1 MTTDPTP
8 DTKMSLIVVM
18 EDDETLRLFIT
29 SVLKKYGHKVLSADN
44 GEDGLILVRLHKPDL
59 VVSDVQMPRL
69 DGFAMIARLR
79 QEPGIAATPVILL
92 TSLTERAHMRIG
104 MTAGADDYLV
114 KPFRPADLANAV
126 KAQFDKREMDAR
138 LQLMAVDAALS
149 TQKDSLAQR
158 YEMQLLHELNDRWS
172 SNLDNDED
180 TVLESASVLV
190 VELISPE
197 LSEILSNTEL
207 TDIVKRAYRSAGD
220 TVNLFSAQHIQLV
233 GERLLAVFHD
243 SEKTV
248 TATHRFNAIRA
259 AFGLVDSLGQIGKHL
274 KVTYAERKLPHFDV
288 RVALHSGPVTI
299 ARLTDPFNV
308 APSMVLALGNTVNL
322 ALLLHEQARSS
333 FWLVSASTAVLSGLR
348 EDALTIRGK
357 ASIRL
362 RKNGLPLD
370 VVELTGL
377 TPSGNPR
384 TA

>member
-1 MTTDPTP
+1 MTTDPTS

-18 EDDETLRLFIT
+18 EDDETLRLLIT

-44 GEDGLILVRLHKPDL
+44 GEVGLNLVRMHKPNL

-79 QEPGIAATPVILL
+79 QEPDIAATPVILL

-126 KAQFDKREMDAR
+126 RAQLDKREMDEK
-138 LQLMAVDAALS
+138 LQLMAVDAALN
-149 TQKDSLAQR
+149 TQKDSLAKR
-158 YEMQLLHELNDRWS
+158 YEKQLLHELNDRWS
-172 SNLDNDED
+172 SNLDNDES

-243 SEKTV
+243 SKKTV

-259 AFGLVDSLGQIGKHL
+259 AFGLVDSVGQIGKHL

-299 ARLTDPFNV
+299 ARLTDPLSV
-308 APSMVLALGNTVNL
+308 APPIVLALGNTVNL

-333 FWLVSASTAVLSGLR
+333 TWLVSASTAVLSGLR

-362 RKNGLPLD
+362 RKNSLPLD

-377 TPSGNPR
+377 TASGNLR

>member
-1 MTTDPTP
+1 MTTDPIS
-8 DTKMSLIVVM
+8 DTKMSLIVVI
-18 EDDETLRLFIT
+18 EDDETLRLLIT
-29 SVLKKYGHKVLSADN
+29 SVLKKYGHRVLSADN
-44 GEDGLILVRLHKPDL
+44 GEDGLNLVRMHKPDL

-126 KAQFDKREMDAR
+126 KAQLDKREMDEK
-138 LQLMAVDAALS
+138 LQLLAVDAALN
-149 TQKDSLAQR
+149 TQKDSLAKR
-158 YEMQLLHELNDRWS
+158 YEKQLLHELNDRWS
-172 SNLDNDED
+172 GNLDNDED

-243 SEKTV
+243 SKKTV

-259 AFGLVDSLGQIGKHL
+259 AFGLVDSVGQIGKHL
-274 KVTYAERKLPHFDV
+274 KVAYAERKLPHFDV

-299 ARLTDPFNV
+299 ARLTDPLSV
-308 APSMVLALGNTVNL
+308 APPMVLALGNTVNL

-333 FWLVSASTAVLSGLR
+333 TWLVSASTAVLSGLR

-362 RKNGLPLD
+362 RKNGLPLN

-377 TPSGNPR
+377 TPPGNLR
-384 TA
+384 AA